1 MTKNRKLC
9 GYVSSAD
16 KQNFVA
22 LAKLH
27 GTSESRLLGRLVQ
40 TVLKNVQ
47 NSSEQ
52 AVHAIREEGAQ
63 KEGGAA
69 SPPSRYPC
77 RAMVVSIRLLPQ
89 EVAMLEQEAEA
100 RALSRSGFIYGLL
113 KKHFTGQPYLGNA
126 EVDALR
132 QSSARLS
139 RIGSNLNQI
148 ARRLNAASELN
159 PTPLPKLYQQ
169 LHTALEEY
177 KESIR
182 RLIKENMRSWGVVE
196 GDSEEQFISFR
207 E

>member
-1 MTKNRKLC
+1 MTKNKKLC
-9 GYVSSAD
+9 GYVSSAE

-22 LAKLH
+22 LAKFH

-47 NSSEQ
+47 TSSEQ
-52 AVHAIREEGAQ
+52 TVHTIGEEGVQ

-77 RAMVVSIRLLPQ
+77 RAVVVSIRLLPQ

-126 EVDALR
+126 EVDAFR
-132 QSSARLS
+132 QSSAAMS
-139 RIGSNLNQI
+139 RIGSNLNQVV
-148 ARRLNAASELN
+148 RRLNATSELKA
-159 PTPLPKLYQQ
+159 TPFHSLYQK
-169 LHTALEEY
+169 LHATVEKH
-177 KESIR
+177 KESVR
-182 RLIKENMRSWGVVE
+182 QLIKENMRSWGVAE
-196 GDSEEQFISFR
+196 GESAERLISFR
-207 E
+207 D